1 MSRTACWAIVISLS
15 LFMICGLA
23 AFAEEQGQKV
33 ATCKQ
38 GPPPSVVEQAFGD
51 GALIVEY
58 QLRETK
64 SDGVSVFMTEAV
76 YPVERKKVVR
86 VRLVFNVISNDSNT
100 TLGEVSFVENSG
112 KEPLKELTE
121 MHKKYKKG
129 ELKEAA
135 IYYAPSERT
144 NFCWTKRVIFPQD

>member
-1 MSRTACWAIVISLS
+1 MKFFCWLVAIWLALLGMV
-15 LFMICGLA
+15 GL
-23 AFAEEQGQKV
+23 AFAEEKAV
-33 ATCKQ
+33 MATCKQ
-38 GPPPSVVEQAFGD
+38 DLPPSVVEQAFRD
-51 GALIVEY
+51 GALVVEY

-64 SDGVSVFMTEAV
+64 VDGVSCFMTEAV
-76 YPVERKKVVR
+76 YPVERKKTVR
-86 VRLVFNVISNDSNT
+86 VSIVFNILGDDSNK

-121 MHKKYKKG
+121 MYKKYKKG

-135 IYYAPSERT
+135 MYYAPSERT